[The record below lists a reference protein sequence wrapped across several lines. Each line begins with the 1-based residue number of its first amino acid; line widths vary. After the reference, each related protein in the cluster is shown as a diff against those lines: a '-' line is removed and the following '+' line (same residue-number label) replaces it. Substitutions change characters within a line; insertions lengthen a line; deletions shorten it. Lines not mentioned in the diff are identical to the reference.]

1 MSIDEEKKYQAAL
14 ETHKH
19 YDNLSLTICIGMIA
33 VVGACF
39 SIYSN
44 IKFPRGGALVFF
56 AGAVIIGFLF
66 WLYRKC
72 AISAL
77 IARNYSAELERE
89 DIPYGVSWVLV
100 HINDPPEKELR
111 QKFLPNMNKGLGL
124 GWVPILLFAIALCA
138 FLIIAGVC
146 VVTRL

>member
-1 MSIDEEKKYQAAL
+1 DKKYQIDKDKYQAAL

-19 YDNLSLTICIGMIA
+19 YDNISLTICIGMVA
-33 VVGACF
+33 VVGACV
-39 SIYSN
+39 SVYPN
-44 IKFPRGGALVFF
+44 IKFPRVGALAFF

-89 DIPYGVSWVLV
+89 DFPYGVSWVLV
-100 HINDPPEKELR
+100 HINDRDQKELR
-111 QKFLPNMNKGLGL
+111 QKFFPNMSKGLGL
-124 GWVPILLFAIALCA
+124 GWLPILGFSIVLCM
-138 FLIIAGVC
+138 FLIF
-146 VVTRL
+146 